1 MEVEA
6 NPADRRLM
14 RRCSAA
20 GSVLGEDTTVAG
32 ICDDVAAP
40 GAAGPGAGCTHD
52 RSGAGSIP
60 NDVDVAVFDVL
71 RRVAAR
77 FRQCIRPDQRIVM
90 EIC

>member
-1 MEVEA
+1 MQAGA
-6 NPADRRLM
+6 NPADGRLM

-20 GSVLGEDTTVAG
+20 GSVLGEDETAAG
-32 ICDDVAAP
+32 ICGDVAVP
-40 GAAGPGAGCTHD
+40 GAAGTGAGCTHD

-60 NDVDVAVFDVL
+60 NDADVAVVDVL
-71 RRVAAR
+71 RRVAAW